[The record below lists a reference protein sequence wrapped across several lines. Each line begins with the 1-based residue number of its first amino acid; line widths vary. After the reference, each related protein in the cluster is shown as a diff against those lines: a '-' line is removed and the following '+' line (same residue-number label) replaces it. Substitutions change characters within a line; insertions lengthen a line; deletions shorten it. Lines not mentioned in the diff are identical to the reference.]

1 MTVAKVLPHAL
12 QMGDTIL
19 MNKQPVIVKYI
30 DGPDRNGAY
39 DVYTLD
45 QAGIPHQD
53 VVTDTVTLVM

>member
-1 MTVAKVLPHAL
+1 LTVAKVSPDAL

-19 MNKQPVIVKYI
+19 MNKQPLIVKYI

-45 QAGIPHQD
+45 QSGIPHQD
-53 VVTDTVTLVM
+53 VLTDTVTLVM

>member
-1 MTVAKVLPHAL
+1 MTVAKVSPQAL

-19 MNKQPVIVKYI
+19 INKQPVIVKYI
-30 DGPDRNGAY
+30 DGPDRHGAY

-45 QAGIPHQD
+45 KSGNPHQD